1 MTENSRLEND
11 QEKSAKSRDFAT
23 QTDVSKH
30 ELSYKLEAMMIMRN
44 AAKSKK
50 STNIVSNI
58 SYELIKENSELMKHF
73 VGLTPEQFEVLYNFL
88 NDVCPLQKIS
98 YWSYASKG
106 KRKCDRATKSRAT
119 NSISKWSSRE
129 KLYICLLRLRTGFTI
144 KTLSVLLSTPDKP
157 IKGTAVR
164 DIFTTFIR
172 LMYKIFRE
180 MEDVM
185 FPTRETL
192 RRFLPRVFKT
202 MKNVRCTVD
211 CTEFRI
217 QTSRNFAQQG
227 NTYSQYKHSN
237 TFKCLIAVTPNGG
250 ACFVSDLF
258 EGDITDV
265 EIFEESGILKHI
277 NPYDIILADR
287 GFTV

>member
-1 MTENSRLEND
+1 
-11 QEKSAKSRDFAT
+11 
-23 QTDVSKH
+23 
-30 ELSYKLEAMMIMRN
+30 
-44 AAKSKK
+44 
-50 STNIVSNI
+50 
-58 SYELIKENSELMKHF
+58 MKHF
-73 VGLTPEQFEVLYNFL
+73 VGLTPEQFDVLYNSL
-88 NDVCPLQKIS
+88 NDVCPLHKIS
-98 YWSYASKG
+98 FWSYASKG
-106 KRKCDRATKSRAT
+106 KRKCDRVTKSRAT

-144 KTLSVLLSTPDKP
+144 KILSVLLSTPDKP
-157 IKGTAVR
+157 IKRTAVR
-164 DIFTTFIR
+164 DIFTTFIQ

-185 FPTRETL
+185 FPMRETL

-202 MKNVRCTVD
+202 MKNFRCTVD

-217 QTSRNFAQQG
+217 QTSRNVAQQG

-237 TFKCLIAVTPNGG
+237 TFKCLIAVTPNG
-250 ACFVSDLF
+250 ACFVSELF

-265 EIFEESGILKHI
+265 QIFEESGILKHL

-287 GFTV
+287 GFTVQAGLAEYSTSQSSVFHSRDQCIFLLPRPKRLLWHPG